1 MEKRRLTGEELHELG
16 IKWVYKHIKEEY
28 KVLNVN
34 IDMDK
39 NPQILAEKEEQL
51 YFIVVKTSTY
61 PDTGWLT
68 PTAAEEIIQHANK
81 HNAKILFAS
90 VGIANADA
98 ASEKEMEHPMKNG
111 HYYFNYTGLR
121 VEPNLLITPSPN

>member
-1 MEKRRLTGEELHELG
+1 MGNRRLTGEELHELG
-16 IKWVYKHIKEEY
+16 IKWVYKHIKTEY
-28 KVLNVN
+28 QILNVN

-39 NPQILAEKEEQL
+39 NPQILAEKENQL

-61 PDTGWLT
+61 PDVGWLT

-81 HNAKILFAS
+81 HKAKILFAS

-98 ASEKEMEHPMKNG
+98 KSEQEMEHPLKDG
-111 HYYFNYTGLR
+111 HYYFNYTGLS
-121 VEPNLLITPSPN
+121 VEPNLLITPAAN